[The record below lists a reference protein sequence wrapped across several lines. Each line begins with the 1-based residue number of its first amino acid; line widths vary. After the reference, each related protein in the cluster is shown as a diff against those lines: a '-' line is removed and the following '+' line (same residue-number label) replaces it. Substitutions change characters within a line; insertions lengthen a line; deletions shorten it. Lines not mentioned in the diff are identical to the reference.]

1 LMKVG
6 KVSSQYNEHIGTAVV
21 DEQDK
26 AQGPVPG
33 NTEATPALHPRGQVP
48 DPAIVGLS
56 ALPPTVRLP
65 SLRVLVAFETLVCH
79 EVQPASGRRT
89 SNFCGRA

>member
-1 LMKVG
+1 MEVG

-33 NTEATPALHPRGQVP
+33 NTEATPALHPHGQVP

-56 ALPPTVRLP
+56 ALSPTVRLP
-65 SLRVLVAFETLVCH
+65 SLRLLVASQTRV
-79 EVQPASGRRT
+79 
-89 SNFCGRA
+89 